1 MNEKTKPVRE
11 QVRPDNADAGVV
23 RIMGVSTEEITE
35 AMIEAAWSAQRLH
48 ELHGVP
54 LVIWRDG
61 KVVEVSPAEFK
72 TMLEESQRKRA
83 EGEVL
88 QNISTS

>member
-1 MNEKTKPVRE
+1 MIEKTKPAHE
-11 QVRPDNADAGVV
+11 KERPENSDAGVV
-23 RIMGVSTEEITE
+23 RIMGVSTDEITE

-48 ELHGVP
+48 EFHGVP

-72 TMLEESQRKRA
+72 TILEDGQRIRA
-83 EGEVL
+83 DDKVR
-88 QNISTS
+88 